1 MNKEENV
8 SNASSFFSNFDKY
21 LQIRSSVINKTA
33 PITDEEI
40 KYILNIFES
49 LGVYINT
56 TYLMTEKDIYG
67 DIYIDMFLN
76 TCINDEKMFD
86 QIQNELDL
94 INELFDINYE
104 VYSDGLGKEGT
115 TTYDFYH
122 YFMW

>member
-40 KYILNIFES
+40 KYILNLFES
-49 LGVYINT
+49 LGACINAA
-56 TYLMTEKDIYG
+56 YLVTEKDLYG

-76 TCINDEKMFD
+76 VCIDDAQIFD
-86 QIQNELDL
+86 QIQNELVYLND
-94 INELFDINYE
+94 LFDINYKC
-104 VYSDGLGKEGT
+104 YSNGLNEDGT

-122 YFMW
+122 YFM